1 MRRGEMSI
9 GDFVQADGSPALL
22 DVISEVAAKLQ
33 PWIDF
38 EVLTARWGAQ
48 GAPECAAT
56 RGAAGRGL
64 VALMAVGEVRVLTKV
79 LQELSLS
86 SSSARAPSPRSSPRS
101 ARRAAYSSPPRTPRR
116 RGGLRSRWR
125 DPSASS
131 SFSAAAA
138 APSSSSASTFG
149 ADLSAFDR
157 DRHERLL
164 ERRRPGTGSAV
175 PLLEVPLPLVPCPI
189 GAAAQ
194 TAAQTAATATA
205 QAAVQTAVAHTAAAQ
220 TAAPVPLRQR
230 SGRELLRV
238 AGSEWVRV
246 AR

>member
-1 MRRGEMSI
+1 MRPTA
-9 GDFVQADGSPALL
+9 V
-22 DVISEVAAKLQ
+22 LQ
-33 PWIDF
+33 V
-38 EVLTARWGAQ
+38 EGAV
-48 GAPECAAT
+48 T
-56 RGAAGRGL
+56 RL